1 MTSAEPWPPHAEEL
15 GAWVRV
21 RKWSSR
27 ALLFKLKT
35 PTEPRPE
42 HARKWGKCLGC
53 GQWHWLF
60 EYEGGPNDLLC
71 EGCIDE
77 FHARVHDAQDRMA
90 QGSERESEE
99 WAEEYYEE
107 PDGEGFC

>member
-1 MTSAEPWPPHAEEL
+1 MHSGVNASHISIVQRSSVWGIVMSSLEP
-15 GAWVRV
+15 
-21 RKWSSR
+21 S
-27 ALLFKLKT
+27 
-35 PTEPRPE
+35 PTQPRPE
-42 HARKWGKCLGC
+42 GARKWGKCLGC

-77 FHARVHDAQDRMA
+77 FHARVHDAEDRMA
-90 QGSERESEE
+90 QGSDRESEE

-107 PDGEGFC
+107 PDGEGYC